1 MQYMNMNTIRE
12 KGQLSVN
19 GVGVI
24 RVKSD
29 VALLTIGVTTSNPDV
44 QIAQVENSNTVNTII
59 ISLTDYKIPRENINA
74 YDVSINKKY
83 DSKTSELIAYEI
95 TTTIRIEVTD
105 LKNLGDI
112 YSLAIEN
119 GANSN
124 VRIFFTV
131 SNPYPY
137 YKEALLDATQDALNK
152 GSLLAKN
159 LGIKLK
165 PLPESI
171 SENSTSVYSISQ
183 RDIGYSSSSS
193 PSLSSGDLIVTAQVS
208 VIFNTYI

>member
-1 MQYMNMNTIRE
+1 MQYMNMNAVRE

-19 GVGVI
+19 GVGIV
-24 RVKSD
+24 RVKAD
-29 VALLTIGVTTSNPDV
+29 VALLTVGVTTSNPDV

-59 ISLTDYKIPRENINA
+59 ISLTDYGIPKENINA

-83 DSKTSELIAYEI
+83 DNITNELVAYEI

-105 LKNLGDI
+105 LENLGDI

-124 VRIFFTV
+124 VSISFSV
-131 SNPYPY
+131 SDKSPH
-137 YKEALLDATQDALNK
+137 YKEALLAATQDALNK
-152 GSLLAKN
+152 GALLAKN

-165 PLPESI
+165 PLPENI
-171 SENSTSVYSISQ
+171 SENSTSIYSVSQ
-183 RDIGYSSSSS
+183 RDVGYSSS
-193 PSLSSGDLIVTAQVS
+193 PYLSSGDLIVTAQVS